1 MDFNECNLLIFN
13 DVLIILLKY
22 KDIFYYYVNF

>member
-1 MDFNECNLLIFN
+1 MDFNECYLLIFN
-13 DVLIILLKY
+13 DVLIILLNY